1 MSTLST
7 DIAWSAADG
16 TPLSQDPLGLE
27 PISED
32 TRRRFLRFKLSGTDG
47 ALLPLQDIAEVMQL
61 DALGV
66 LPVPDMPGWLLGVCN
81 WRGEML
87 WLVDVNVLVG
97 GIPLWHQTPTVVEP
111 MAIVIQA
118 GNRSVGLVVDLVHD
132 VELVAPESIHP
143 SKEFCSPPLVPF
155 VVGHLPG
162 HGGAV
167 LDATAMIEHSLQTPS

>member
-61 DALGV
+61 DALAI
-66 LPVPDMPGWLLGVCN
+66 LPVPDMPRWLLGVCN
-81 WRGEML
+81 WRGEIL
-87 WLVDVNVLVG
+87 WLTDLNAMVG
-97 GIPLWHQTPTVVEP
+97 NSPLWHQVPLLDQPVDIVV
-111 MAIVIQA
+111 Q
-118 GNRSVGLVVDLVHD
+118 S
-132 VELVAPESIHP
+132 
-143 SKEFCSPPLVPF
+143 
-155 VVGHLPG
+155 
-162 HGGAV
+162 
-167 LDATAMIEHSLQTPS
+167 T